1 MHEHT
6 ARITRATYT
15 HTHTKADYN
24 TAANWPLSA
33 TANGPQ
39 SRLYF
44 LRSLPLP
51 SPPQHWQLLPNEAH
65 SLPSRPCDNE
75 ALPRTAGNQG
85 AMSTARSWPPEQA
98 CFPSFTERAKAAPH
112 CLGGERILAS
122 GNCPCPIL
130 KLSWNSVG
138 ASRAYIC
145 AYSWMCTHQ
154 REHTCGQ
161 AYTYTYT
168 HTHTRMHNVEEN
180 YKWYI
185 HVTEKRILT
194 VVNLS
199 FTTNLNIREDKQ
211 TSPA

>member
-6 ARITRATYT
+6 QAKITHVR
-15 HTHTKADYN
+15 THTKAQTII

-39 SRLYF
+39 RRLYF
-44 LRSLPLP
+44 LCSLP

-85 AMSTARSWPPEQA
+85 AMSTARSWPPERA

-122 GNCPCPIL
+122 GNCPCPKL
-130 KLSWNSVG
+130 KLSWNSVE
-138 ASRAYIC
+138 ASC
-145 AYSWMCTHQ
+145 AYVRIHQCTHSSETAHVD
-154 REHTCGQ
+154 RH
-161 AYTYTYT
+161 T
-168 HTHTRMHNVEEN
+168 HTHTQCRRELQVIYPCHRKEDFNSGKSQFY
-180 YKWYI
+180 YKFK
-185 HVTEKRILT
+185 HTRESADLT
-194 VVNLS
+194 CIIFCIN
-199 FTTNLNIREDKQ
+199 NE
-211 TSPA
+211 